1 MSLVTQDSLMVIL
14 IELGAEPAESNDCLT
29 LAMPIEIIFYYE
41 SKLLNYVITT
51 YEGLLMQS
59 AIPLATRKTAKP
71 VSMPQSSQNTALRW
85 KLEQHFLA
93 VFEDSMKEAALDR
106 FLWQQ
111 NMDTFLVYQL
121 CSVKLASML
130 SKYAI
135 QKNICYPQT
144 KRRKT

>member
-1 MSLVTQDSLMVIL
+1 MF
-14 IELGAEPAESNDCLT
+14 
-29 LAMPIEIIFYYE
+29 IFYYV

-51 YEGLLMQS
+51 NEGLLMQL
-59 AIPLATRKTAKP
+59 AIPLASRKTAITVYEAKP
-71 VSMPQSSQNTALRW
+71 APMPQSSQNTALRW
-85 KLEQHFLA
+85 KLEQPFLA
-93 VFEDSMKEAALDR
+93 VSEDSVKEAALDYIHLQKCLEVTATR
-106 FLWQQ
+106 FATSQGQQ

-135 QKNICYPQT
+135 RKNICYPQP